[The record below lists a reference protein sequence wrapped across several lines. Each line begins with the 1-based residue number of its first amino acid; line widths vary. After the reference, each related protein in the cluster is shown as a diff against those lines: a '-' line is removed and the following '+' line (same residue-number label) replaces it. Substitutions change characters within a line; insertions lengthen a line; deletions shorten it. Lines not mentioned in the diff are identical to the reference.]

1 MMDEKE
7 LLEAIGKMLEPIAK
21 EQREI
26 RDDLRAVKE
35 DVNALKADNV
45 KLITLEKNVSLILEA
60 QQGINEKFEKLDTV
74 ADDVEEIKLTVRA
87 MEAVTQRNSMDI
99 KKLRAVK

>member
-1 MMDEKE
+1 MDEKE
-7 LLEAIGKMLEPIAK
+7 LLDAIGKMLEPIAK

-60 QQGINEKFEKLDTV
+60 QQGINEKFEKLDQV

-87 MEAVTQRNSMDI
+87 MEAVTQQKSSRRKISTGC
-99 KKLRAVK
+99 V

>member
-1 MMDEKE
+1 
-7 LLEAIGKMLEPIAK
+7 MLEPIAK

-60 QQGINEKFEKLDTV
+60 QQGINEKFEKLDQV

-87 MEAVTQRNSMDI
+87 MEAVTQRNSNDI